1 MDIKEIRKNMDI
13 NVTLALVKCLT
24 EQLAGMQWDYS
35 HQVKQK
41 FNRFLKVARV
51 YEKEIDKSMELSNDD
66 NIENIYDA
74 FMESIVEAKE
84 IAINNII
91 KENKLLSLQNEKS

>member
-1 MDIKEIRKNMDI
+1 
-13 NVTLALVKCLT
+13 
-24 EQLAGMQWDYS
+24 
-35 HQVKQK
+35 
-41 FNRFLKVARV
+41 
-51 YEKEIDKSMELSNDD
+51 MELSNDD